1 VKLIRVKESL
11 SKLSQAYLELS
22 AKCNIIFES
31 HQDVVNQM
39 PEVQDKN
46 IHDLK
51 YAGTIFWIAL
61 NKNAKIKLKL
71 TGKPKTVS
79 SSQSWL
85 QNSWKFVAH
94 LLFSVKFES
103 LQILGF

>member
-1 VKLIRVKESL
+1 M
-11 SKLSQAYLELS
+11 ELS

-51 YAGTIFWIAL
+51 YAGILIKIVFTVIFIL
-61 NKNAKIKLKL
+61 IYNQFYLPQVGMQLKVL
-71 TGKPKTVS
+71 SPEPD
-79 SSQSWL
+79 
-85 QNSWKFVAH
+85 
-94 LLFSVKFES
+94 FE
-103 LQILGF
+103 